1 MHRTHV
7 RGYMPDAVELI
18 KEIKNLK
25 RNKNAIILGH
35 NYMEYG
41 VQLVSD
47 FTGDSYDLAVKAMK
61 TNADIIVFAGV
72 YFMAEQAAALN
83 PDKKVLS
90 PDPNA
95 GCSLSDSLD
104 VDTLKKYKEMYPNAP
119 VVLYI
124 NTSIYTKALADYI
137 VTSSTAI
144 KVVKSL
150 DADTIIFGPDAN
162 LANYVERKTGKRL
175 VKVPPNGRCI
185 VHANYTRQLV
195 ELARKKYPNAILMAH
210 PESPLEILE
219 ASDFVGSTNQMIKFA
234 KESPYKEFIV
244 ATELGMINALK
255 LQVPEKTFY
264 PLVTTEAYACARCP
278 YMAMITLEKIK
289 RSLEEE
295 IYEVKV
301 PKDIAERAKEA
312 FERTMRLLN
321 N

>member
-1 MHRTHV
+1 MV
-7 RGYMPDAVELI
+7 LASQNIIE
-18 KEIKNLK
+18 EIKKLK
-25 RNKNAIILGH
+25 REKNAIILGH

-104 VDTLKKYKEMYPNAP
+104 VGTLRKYKEMYPDAP

-144 KVVKSL
+144 KVVSKL
-150 DADTIIFGPDAN
+150 NADKIIFGPDAN
-162 LANYVERKTGKRL
+162 LANYVEKKTGKKL
-175 VKVPPNGRCI
+175 IKVPPNGRCI
-185 VHANYTRQLV
+185 VHANYTKQLV
-195 ELARKKYPNAILMAH
+195 ALARKKYPNAILMAH
-210 PESPLEILE
+210 PESPLEVLE
-219 ASDFVGSTNQMIKFA
+219 SADFVGSTNQMIKFA
-234 KESPYKEFIV
+234 KESQYKEFIV

-255 LQVPEKTFY
+255 LQVPDKVFY
-264 PLVTTEAYACARCP
+264 PLVTTEACACARCP

-289 RSLEEE
+289 NSLEHEV
-295 IYEVKV
+295 YEVKV
-301 PKDIAERAKEA
+301 PRDVAERAKMA
-312 FERTMRLLN
+312 FENTMRLLSDN
-321 N
+321 S

>member
-1 MHRTHV
+1 MV
-7 RGYMPDAVELI
+7 LASQNIIE
-18 KEIKNLK
+18 EIKKLK
-25 RNKNAIILGH
+25 REKNAIILGH

-104 VDTLKKYKEMYPNAP
+104 VGTLRKYKEMYPDAP

-144 KVVKSL
+144 KVVSKL
-150 DADTIIFGPDAN
+150 NADKIIFGPDAN
-162 LANYVERKTGKRL
+162 LANYVEKKTGKKL
-175 VKVPPNGRCI
+175 IKVPPNGRCI
-185 VHANYTRQLV
+185 VHANYTKQLV
-195 ELARKKYPNAILMAH
+195 ALARKKYPNAILMAH
-210 PESPLEILE
+210 PESPLEVLE
-219 ASDFVGSTNQMIKFA
+219 SADFVGSTNQMIKFA
-234 KESPYKEFIV
+234 KESQYKEFIV

-255 LQVPEKTFY
+255 IQVPDKVFY
-264 PLVTTEAYACARCP
+264 PLVTTEACACARCP

-289 RSLEEE
+289 NSLEHEV
-295 IYEVKV
+295 YEVKV
-301 PKDIAERAKEA
+301 PRDVAERAKMA
-312 FERTMRLLN
+312 FENTMRLLSDN
-321 N
+321 S

>member
-1 MHRTHV
+1 MV
-7 RGYMPDAVELI
+7 LASQNIIE
-18 KEIKNLK
+18 EIKKLK
-25 RNKNAIILGH
+25 REKNAIILGH

-61 TNADIIVFAGV
+61 TNADVIVFAGV

-104 VDTLKKYKEMYPNAP
+104 VGTLRKYKEMYPDAP

-144 KVVKSL
+144 KVVSKL
-150 DADTIIFGPDAN
+150 NADKIIFGPDAN
-162 LANYVERKTGKRL
+162 LANYVEKKTGKKL
-175 VKVPPNGRCI
+175 IKVPPNGRCI
-185 VHANYTRQLV
+185 VHANYTKQLV
-195 ELARKKYPNAILMAH
+195 ALARKKYPNAILMAH
-210 PESPLEILE
+210 PESPLEVLE
-219 ASDFVGSTNQMIKFA
+219 SADFVGSTNQMIKFA
-234 KESPYKEFIV
+234 KESQYKEFIV

-255 LQVPEKTFY
+255 LQVPDKVFY
-264 PLVTTEAYACARCP
+264 PLVTTEACACARCP

-289 RSLEEE
+289 NSLEHEV
-295 IYEVKV
+295 YEVKV
-301 PKDIAERAKEA
+301 PRDVAERAKMA
-312 FERTMRLLN
+312 FENTMRLLSDN
-321 N
+321 S